1 MVHKMIHS
9 ASQKVYT
16 PTIFLSA
23 LLLFSVQP
31 MIAKMILPELG
42 GSPAVWQT
50 VMLFFQLL
58 LLAGYAYVHV
68 TTTKITVKKQ
78 VIIHRII
85 VICALIALPFT
96 LNSGTLFDRNAYPV
110 LWLFETLIYSISV
123 PFFVLSTTA
132 PILQKWFSL
141 TDNHNAH
148 NPYFLYSASNAGS
161 LIALLS
167 YPFIIEPLLSLNNQ
181 SLVWSGLFVVF
192 IALILYISTAINK
205 NTDLNIRNHQSDS
218 VAPPTWTQ
226 KSAWCFLSF
235 VPSSLMLALTTHITT
250 DIAAIP
256 LLWIIPFSLYLISF
270 MLVFSQKMRG
280 YAICKKYFS
289 YIIIA
294 MMIISVLQN
303 VLIRYISVW
312 FILSFLCLGFL
323 CIAVRYHG
331 ELVEKKPQTENLTY
345 FYLYMSIGGA
355 LGGIFNAIIA
365 PVIFLGAYEYYII
378 LILSCVICIKRI
390 KTPKEYI
397 SFIVPPMIGLLLGQY
412 YFKINN
418 DNLFEERNF
427 FGISRVSY
435 DDALKA
441 RGYFHGTT
449 NHGMQSTL
457 EAYRLRP
464 QTYYSGINHFINLL
478 PSDVKQKPMA
488 MVGLGVGTSLYYVQ
502 KNQSV
507 DIYEIDPIV
516 IQIAN
521 DAKLFT
527 YMRDCKGN
535 KNVIL
540 GDARINLQKADNNR
554 YGMML
559 MDAYSS
565 DSLPVHLL
573 TKEAMALYLNKL
585 DDNGIIAFHISNR
598 NLDLKPVLATF
609 SQYFNL
615 KGYVRSDMTHTQMT
629 QENLNT
635 PSEWVILT
643 KNPKIFEKI
652 IPDDTW
658 KPLVQSSDVLWTDNY
673 SSIFSILK

>member
-1 MVHKMIHS
+1 MIYNT
-9 ASQKVYT
+9 SQKIYT
-16 PTIFLSA
+16 LTIFLSA

-50 VMLFFQLL
+50 VMMFFQLL

-68 TTTKITVKKQ
+68 TTTRITVKKQ

-85 VICALIALPFT
+85 LICALIALPFT

-141 TDNHNAH
+141 TNNHNAH
-148 NPYFLYSASNAGS
+148 NPYFLYSASNTGS

-167 YPFIIEPLLSLNNQ
+167 YPCMIEPLLSLNNQ

-192 IALILYISTAINK
+192 IALILYVSTGINK
-205 NTDLNIRNHQSDS
+205 NTDLNLRNHQSDS

-226 KSAWCFLSF
+226 KSAWCLLSF
-235 VPSSLMLALTTHITT
+235 VPSSLMLGLTTHITT

-256 LLWIIPFSLYLISF
+256 LLWIIPFSLYLVSF

-280 YAICKKYFS
+280 YAICKKYFP
-289 YIIIA
+289 YVIIA
-294 MMIISVLQN
+294 MMIVSILQTT
-303 VLIRYISVW
+303 LIKYISVW

-378 LILSCVICIKRI
+378 LFLSLVICIKKF
-390 KTPKEYI
+390 KTPKEYLF
-397 SFIVPPMIGLLLGQY
+397 FIAPSMFSILLGQQY
-412 YFKINN
+412 LNINN
-418 DNLFEERNF
+418 DNLFEGRNF

-435 DDALKA
+435 DNTLKA
-441 RGYFHGTT
+441 RTYSHGTT

-457 EAYRLRP
+457 EAYRLKP

-478 PSDVKQKPMA
+478 PIDIKQKPMA
-488 MVGLGVGTSLYYVQ
+488 ITGLGAGTLTCFARE
-502 KNQSV
+502 NQSV

-516 IQIAN
+516 IHIAN

-540 GDARINLQKADNNR
+540 GDARINLQKADDNR

-573 TKEAMALYLNKL
+573 TKEAMALYLSKL
-585 DDNGIIAFHISNR
+585 DDNGIIAFNISNR
-598 NLDLKPVLATF
+598 HLDLKPVLATF
-609 SQYFNL
+609 SHYFHL
-615 KGYVRSDMTHTQMT
+615 KGYVRLDITKRKMT
-629 QENLNT
+629 QENLST
-635 PSEWVILT
+635 PNEWVILT
-643 KNPKIFEKI
+643 KNSKLFETI
-652 IPDDTW
+652 MPDDMWT
-658 KPLVQSSDVLWTDNY
+658 PLVQSSNVLWTDDY

>member
-1 MVHKMIHS
+1 
-9 ASQKVYT
+9 
-16 PTIFLSA
+16 
-23 LLLFSVQP
+23 

-50 VMLFFQLL
+50 VMMFFQLL

-85 VICALIALPFT
+85 LICALIALPFT
-96 LNSGTLFDRNAYPV
+96 LKSGTFFDRNAYPV
-110 LWLFETLIYSISV
+110 LWLFETLMYSISV

-167 YPFIIEPLLSLNNQ
+167 YPFMIEPLLSLTNQ
-181 SLVWSGLFVVF
+181 SLAWSGLFVVF
-192 IALILYISTAINK
+192 IVLILYVSTGINK
-205 NTDLNIRNHQSDS
+205 NIDLNLRHHQYDS
-218 VAPPTWTQ
+218 VIPPTWTQ
-226 KSAWCFLSF
+226 KLAWCFLSF
-235 VPSSLMLALTTHITT
+235 VPSSLMLGLTTHITT
-250 DIAAIP
+250 DIAAVP
-256 LLWIIPFSLYLISF
+256 LLWIIPFSLYLVSF
-270 MLVFSQKMRG
+270 MLVFSPKMRG
-280 YAICKKYFS
+280 YSVCKKYFP

-294 MMIISVLQN
+294 MMIVPILQM
-303 VLIRYISVW
+303 VTIKYISVW

-331 ELVEKKPQTENLTY
+331 ELVEKKPKTEHLTY

-355 LGGIFNAIIA
+355 LGGIFNAVIA

-378 LILSCVICIKRI
+378 LLLSCVICIKKF

-397 SFIVPPMIGLLLGQY
+397 YFILPPMICVLFGQHY
-412 YFKINN
+412 LNFN
-418 DNLFEERNF
+418 DDLFRGRNF

-435 DDALKA
+435 NDALKA
-441 RGYFHGTT
+441 RTYMHGTT

-457 EAYRLRP
+457 EAYRLKP
-464 QTYYSGINHFINLL
+464 QTYYTGINHFINLL
-478 PSDVKQKPMA
+478 PDNVKQKPMA
-488 MVGLGVGTSLYYVQ
+488 MVGLGAGTSLYYVQ

-507 DIYEIDPIV
+507 DIFEIDPIV
-516 IQIAN
+516 VKIASN
-521 DAKLFT
+521 DTLFT

-565 DSLPVHLL
+565 DSLPIHLM
-573 TKEAMALYLNKL
+573 TKEAMAIYLNKL
-585 DDNGIIAFHISNR
+585 DENGIIAFHISNR
-598 NLDLKPVLATF
+598 QLDLKPVLATF

-615 KGYVRSDMTHTQMT
+615 KGYVRADITKREMK
-629 QENLNT
+629 QENLST
-635 PSEWVILT
+635 PNEWVILT
-643 KNPKIFEKI
+643 KNPKLFDTIT
-652 IPDDTW
+652 PDDIWT
-658 KPLVQSSDVLWTDNY
+658 PLVSSSDVLWTDNY